1 MAKELDFLASDD
13 ESGAG
18 AGRPAP
24 RVPKR
29 APAGTARSAPPA
41 GNDEE
46 DDAAFIAAASQRHN
60 VRAGVDVAK
69 KASKNKQ
76 NKSVGGAV
84 SGGGS
89 FQSMGTCGAA
99 RSRC

>member
-18 AGRPAP
+18 AGMPAP
-24 RVPKR
+24 RVPGR
-29 APAGTARSAPPA
+29 EPAGGARSALST
-41 GNDEE
+41 GDDEE
-46 DDAAFIAAASQRHN
+46 DDAAFIAAASQRRN

-69 KASKNKQ
+69 KASKSKQ
-76 NKSVGGAV
+76 NKSVSGTV

-89 FQSMGTCGAA
+89 FQSMGTCDVTRRG
-99 RSRC
+99 C

>member
-13 ESGAG
+13 ESGAD
-18 AGRPAP
+18 AGVPAP

-29 APAGTARSAPPA
+29 APAGGARPAPPA
-41 GNDEE
+41 GDEEE

-69 KASKNKQ
+69 KASKSKQ

-89 FQSMGTCGAA
+89 FQSMGTCGAT
-99 RSRC
+99 RQGC